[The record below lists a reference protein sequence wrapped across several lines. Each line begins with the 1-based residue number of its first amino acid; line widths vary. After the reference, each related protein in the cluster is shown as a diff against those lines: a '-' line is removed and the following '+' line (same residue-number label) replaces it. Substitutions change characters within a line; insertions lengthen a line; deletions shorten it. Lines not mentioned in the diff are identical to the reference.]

1 MLLPYNVIE
10 AAAGMHYAPFTP
22 NLIYAPST
30 RIGTFLKPHI
40 VFTRIDLAS
49 TRLSVNPLTEV
60 ASFRN
65 RFKILST
72 RFWVKE
78 YAV

>member
-49 TRLSVNPLTEV
+49 TRLSVNPLTETHLLETGLRPCPHD
-60 ASFRN
+60 SG
-65 RFKILST
+65 
-72 RFWVKE
+72 
-78 YAV
+78 